1 MLLGISRTSKTP
13 LSMYLAFQGYHVAN
27 IPLALGIEPPA
38 SIFTVDPARIYGL
51 LSTTS
56 VIHDIRERRLNDE
69 LALAV
74 AAAYADPTHI
84 DAELDAARSLY
95 RRLGC
100 FVVRTDGKAVE
111 ESAVEIIAHLERIL
125 AARASR

>member
-1 MLLGISRTSKTP
+1 
-13 LSMYLAFQGYHVAN
+13 MYLAFHGYHVAN
-27 IPLALGIEPPA
+27 IPLALGMEPPA

-74 AAAYADPTHI
+74 AAAYADPAHI

-111 ESAVEIIAHLERIL
+111 ESAAEIIAHLERII